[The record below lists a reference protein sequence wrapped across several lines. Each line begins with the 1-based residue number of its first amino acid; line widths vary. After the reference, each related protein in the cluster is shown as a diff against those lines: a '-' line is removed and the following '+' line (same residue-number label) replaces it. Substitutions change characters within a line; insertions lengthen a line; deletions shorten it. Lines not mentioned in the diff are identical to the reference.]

1 MKKVIAL
8 ALTGALCL
16 SLLAG
21 CSSAASGSGSA
32 TAAAGELNLFAFG
45 EMFPQEVLDGF
56 TQETGIKVNYSTFDT
71 DETMLSRLE
80 TSKGGDYDVV
90 IADDY
95 IIKTAID
102 EGLVSE
108 LDKDQIPNLGNVN
121 PVYQGQFFD
130 PEDKYTVPHGAGVMT
145 IVYDPALVGK
155 EITSYEDLWD
165 ASLADNLAII
175 GNYRVI
181 DGMALKLMG
190 ESYNVED
197 PAVIQSAGEKL
208 LELAPNIRAI
218 QDANTQDL
226 LISGEVAAAVMYT
239 SQTYLAKIN
248 RSDLEIAYPSEGLG
262 FGLMAQFVP
271 VNAPNKDAAYQF
283 INYLLDPEV
292 SKQCFEYMGYYCT
305 NQAAEELFDDATKEL
320 LVLPEDFLSSND
332 IEMIQPVSAEAEEA
346 HMQVWTEFNS
356 ACGQYDSHSKSKTGR
371 QKPSGFVF

>member
-1 MKKVIAL
+1 MKKILAL
-8 ALTGALCL
+8 ALAGALCL
-16 SLLAG
+16 TLLAG
-21 CSSAASGSGSA
+21 CGSGSA
-32 TAAAGELNLFAFG
+32 SGTASGSSAANGELNLFAFG

-56 TQETGIKVNYSTFDT
+56 TEQTGIQVNYSTFDT

-108 LDKDQIPNLGNVN
+108 LDKDKIPNLGNVN

-248 RSDLEIAYPSEGLG
+248 RSDLEIAYPTEGLG

-305 NQAAEELFDDATKEL
+305 NQAAEELFDDATKKL
-320 LVLPEDFLSSND
+320 LVLPEGFLESND

-346 HMQVWTEFNS
+346 HMQVWTEFKS
-356 ACGQYDSHSKSKTGR
+356 ACGQ
-371 QKPSGFVF
+371 

>member
-1 MKKVIAL
+1 MKKVFAL

-45 EMFPQEVLDGF
+45 EMFPQEVLDDF

-155 EITSYEDLWD
+155 EITK
-165 ASLADNLAII
+165 
-175 GNYRVI
+175 
-181 DGMALKLMG
+181 MC
-190 ESYNVED
+190 
-197 PAVIQSAGEKL
+197 
-208 LELAPNIRAI
+208 IR
-218 QDANTQDL
+218 D
-226 LISGEVAAAVMYT
+226 
-239 SQTYLAKIN
+239 
-248 RSDLEIAYPSEGLG
+248 
-262 FGLMAQFVP
+262 
-271 VNAPNKDAAYQF
+271 
-283 INYLLDPEV
+283 
-292 SKQCFEYMGYYCT
+292 
-305 NQAAEELFDDATKEL
+305 
-320 LVLPEDFLSSND
+320 SS
-332 IEMIQPVSAEAEEA
+332 
-346 HMQVWTEFNS
+346 F
-356 ACGQYDSHSKSKTGR
+356 
-371 QKPSGFVF
+371 